1 MRWLVRLVTPPG
13 GTVLEPF
20 AGSGTTMIAADLE
33 GFASIGIEREAD
45 YLPIIQ
51 ARLRHWAQAMTVEEA
66 TAKTEPGALD
76 GQQGLF

>member
-1 MRWLVRLVTPPG
+1 
-13 GTVLEPF
+13 
-20 AGSGTTMIAADLE
+20 MIAADLE

-66 TAKTEPGALD
+66 TAKTEPGALP
-76 GQQGLF
+76 GQRGLF